1 MKKVIGLII
10 KEIKEYAKEKT
21 LLLTYLLPLAMI
33 FIIGYGLNLDTEHV
47 RTLIVDRDK
56 TSASQ
61 KFSQQFYN
69 TKYFDTQTRE
79 MSDEEAMKQFR
90 TNKIDLLIMIPSS
103 FEKNLIKGATVHLS
117 IYIDGVY
124 PMTSKTITGYVKAA
138 FYNFI
143 SKETLLK
150 PKIIY
155 EPRNLFNQ
163 AMRTKWAII
172 PGAIALILLLVP
184 AMFSALMVVKEKE
197 RGTIFNFYASSLSK
211 SEFLIG
217 KVLPSFVINLV
228 TIVVLFLMA
237 IFLFDLPLRGSIS
250 LYFISSVLFLLISI
264 GIGLLVSNVTKSQ
277 VAAIML
283 TALVTIL
290 PGVLYSGMMTP
301 IDAMDGTAY
310 VMAHLYPIMYF
321 VKIMYDIFLIG
332 DGLSSPMIIEY
343 LLILMLFVIAIYLLN
358 YLLLRKK
365 L

>member
-1 MKKVIGLII
+1 MKKVAGLVK
-10 KEIKEYAKEKT
+10 KELKEYTKEQT

-47 RTLIVDRDK
+47 RTLIIDRDK
-56 TSASQ
+56 SVASL

-69 TKYFDTQTRE
+69 TKYFDTQTLE

-90 TNKIDLLIMIPSS
+90 TNKIDLLIMIPAS
-103 FEKNLIKGATVHLS
+103 FEKNLLKGATVHLGV
-117 IYIDGVY
+117 YIDGVY
-124 PMTSKTITGYVKAA
+124 PMTSKTISGYVKAA

-143 SKETLLK
+143 SSETAAK
-150 PKIIY
+150 PQIIY

-163 AMRTKWAII
+163 AMRTRWAII

-211 SEFLIG
+211 WEFLIG
-217 KVLPSFVINLV
+217 KVFPSFLIHLV
-228 TIVVLFLMA
+228 TVVVLLLMA
-237 IFLFDLPLRGSIS
+237 VFLFDLPLRGSIL
-250 LYFISSVLFLLISI
+250 LYLLSSVLFLLISI
-264 GIGLLVSNVTKSQ
+264 GIGLLVSNVTRSQ
-277 VAAIML
+277 VAAIIL
-283 TALVTIL
+283 TALVTVI

-301 IDAMDGTAY
+301 IDTMEGPAY

-332 DGLSSPMIIEY
+332 DGFSSPVIIEY
-343 LLILMLFVIAIYLLN
+343 LLILILFVVAIYLMN

>member
-1 MKKVIGLII
+1 MKKVAGLVR
-10 KEIKEYAKEKT
+10 KELKEYSKEQT
-21 LLLTYLLPLAMI
+21 LLLTYLLPLALI
-33 FIIGYGLNLDTEHV
+33 LIIGYGLNLDTEHV

-56 TSASQ
+56 TAASL

-69 TKYFDTQTRE
+69 TKYFDSQTME
-79 MSDEEAMKQFR
+79 MSDEEALKQFR
-90 TNKIDLLIMIPSS
+90 TNKIDLLIMIPAS
-103 FEKNLIKGATVHLS
+103 FEKNLLKGATVHLGV
-117 IYIDGVY
+117 YIDGVY
-124 PMTSKTITGYVKAA
+124 PMSSKTISGYVKAA

-143 SKETLLK
+143 SSETAVK

-163 AMRTKWAII
+163 AMKTQWAII

-211 SEFLIG
+211 SEFLMG
-217 KVLPSFVINLV
+217 KVIPSFLIHFLTVI
-228 TIVVLFLMA
+228 VLLLMA
-237 IFLFDLPLRGSIS
+237 IFLFGLPLRGSIL
-250 LYFISSVLFLLISI
+250 LYLISSVLFLLISI
-264 GIGLLVSNVTKSQ
+264 GIGLLISNVTRSQ
-277 VAAIML
+277 VAAIIL
-283 TALVTIL
+283 TALVTII
-290 PGVLYSGMMTP
+290 PGVLYSGLMTP
-301 IDAMDGTAY
+301 IDAMEGPAY

-332 DGLSSPMIIEY
+332 DGFASAVVMEY
-343 LLILMLFVIAIYLLN
+343 LLILMLFVIVIYLLN